1 MADGPDCSM
10 IEFHLA
16 AISSTASSHPMEAN
30 LPSPLAPIRRRGVAI
45 RSGEMTS
52 SASRL
57 VLAQAKPEVN
67 GWSGSPRTCATCPF
81 STLTSSEHESGQ
93 SCAQTTRI
101 VCILVPSSDMLSV
114 RLNPSRGTIL
124 PSRVWQRGTICQR
137 KLEWASSCLVMTY
150 YQAKLAVYFGESRDE
165 WTSGAGHGGRP
176 GDRARGGA

>member
-1 MADGPDCSM
+1 MADGPDSSM

-45 RSGEMTS
+45 RSGELTS

-57 VLAQAKPEVN
+57 VLAQAKPAVN

-93 SCAQTTRI
+93 SCAQTTRT
-101 VCILVPSSDMLSV
+101 VCILVPLSDMLSAI
-114 RLNPSRGTIL
+114 RIYHEAPFS
-124 PSRVWQRGTICQR
+124 PRVWQRGTICQR

-150 YQAKLAVYFGESRDE
+150 Y
-165 WTSGAGHGGRP
+165 
-176 GDRARGGA
+176 